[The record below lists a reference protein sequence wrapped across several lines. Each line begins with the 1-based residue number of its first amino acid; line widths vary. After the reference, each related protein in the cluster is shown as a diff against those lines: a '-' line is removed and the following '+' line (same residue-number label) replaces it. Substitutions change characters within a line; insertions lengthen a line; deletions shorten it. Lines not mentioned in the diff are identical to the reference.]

1 MMQASVNS
9 GIRGIMFLFLVKATN
24 VRVSP
29 MGEQVFVKNFG
40 CSSNLADGEVLAGC
54 LIEAG
59 FQLVSSESEANVII
73 YNTCAVKGPTENR
86 IIDAIKHAPKDKK
99 IIVSGCLPK
108 ISFER
113 LLREAHFDGA
123 VGPALGREIVDVVKR
138 VLAGEKVTN
147 LSTVKEKP
155 QLKLPIQKS
164 NPVVSIVPVSYGC
177 LGSCTY
183 CCVVLARG
191 HLRSSSIKEVVDRVR
206 CDYNSGARE
215 FWITS
220 QDTACYGRDLGTD
233 LADLLVALVKVEGD
247 FHVRVGMM
255 TPNMVTEMQSR
266 LITAFDNPKIFKFLH
281 LPVQSGDDAVL
292 QYMRRFYTAEE
303 FKRTVN
309 TFRNEFSKLTLATD
323 VIVGFP
329 GETEEAF
336 QNTLKLLD
344 EVKPEIVNVSKFF
357 ARPKTIAA
365 RMKDVLID
373 KEETKRRS
381 TAAAELAKRLSA
393 ERNLH
398 WVGWSGEILIDE
410 KGKLEGSWVG
420 RNFAYKPIAI
430 QSKDNLLG
438 KTIKVKVTEAST

>member
-1 MMQASVNS
+1 M
-9 GIRGIMFLFLVKATN
+9 
-24 VRVSP
+24 
-29 MGEQVFVKNFG
+29 
-40 CSSNLADGEVLAGC
+40 GC

-59 FQLVSSESEANVII
+59 FQLATSESEADVII

-86 IIDAIKHAPKDKK
+86 IIDAIKHAPKTKK

-108 ISFER
+108 ISYER
-113 LLREAHFDGA
+113 LLRETHFDGA
-123 VGPALGREIVDVVKR
+123 VGPSVGREIVDVVKR
-138 VLAGEKVTN
+138 VLSGEKVTN

-155 QLKLPIQKS
+155 QLKLPTQKS
-164 NPVVSIVPVSYGC
+164 NPIVSIVPVNYGC

-191 HLRSSSIKEVVDRVR
+191 HLRSSSIKEVVERVR
-206 CDYNSGARE
+206 FDYAIGARE

-220 QDTACYGRDLGTD
+220 QDTGSYGRDLGSD
-233 LADLLVALVKVEGD
+233 LTELLEALVKVEGN

-281 LPVQSGDDAVL
+281 LPVQSGDDTVL

-309 TFRNEFSKLTLATD
+309 TFRNEFPKLTLATD

-336 QNTLKLLD
+336 QSTLKLLE
-344 EVKPEIVNVSKFF
+344 EVKPDIVNVSKFF

-365 RMKDVLID
+365 RMKDGLVD

-393 ERNLH
+393 ERNLR

-420 RNFAYKPIAI
+420 RNFAYKPVAI
-430 QSKDNLLG
+430 QSPDNLLG
-438 KTIKVKVTEAST
+438 KTIRVKVSEASTTYLRGELEKG

>member
-1 MMQASVNS
+1 MVW
-9 GIRGIMFLFLVKATN
+9 
-24 VRVSP
+24 
-29 MGEQVFVKNFG
+29 QVFVKNFG
-40 CSSNLADGEVLAGC
+40 CPSNVADGEVLAGC
-54 LIEAG
+54 LVEAG
-59 FQLVSSESEANVII
+59 FHLATSESESDVII

-99 IIVSGCLPK
+99 IVVSGCLPK

-113 LLREAHFDGA
+113 LLRETHFDGV
-123 VGPALGREIVDVVKR
+123 VGPAVGREIVDVIKR

-147 LSTVKEKP
+147 ISTVKESP
-155 QLKLPIQKS
+155 QLKLPTQKS
-164 NPVVSIVPVSYGC
+164 NPVVSIVPVNYGC

-191 HLRSSSIKEVVDRVR
+191 HLRSSSIKEVVERVQG
-206 CDYNSGARE
+206 DYANGTRE

-220 QDTACYGRDLGTD
+220 QDTACYGRDLSTD
-233 LADLLVALVKVEGD
+233 LAALLEALVKVKGD
-247 FHVRVGMM
+247 FRVRVGMM

-266 LITAFDNPKIFKFLH
+266 LITAFDNYKIFKFLH

-292 QYMRRFYTAEE
+292 QYMRRFYSAEE

-309 TFRNEFSKLTLATD
+309 TFRNEFPQLTLATD

-329 GETEEAF
+329 GETEDAF
-336 QNTLKLLD
+336 QNTLKLLE
-344 EVKPEIVNVSKFF
+344 EVKPDIVNVSKFF

-365 RMKDVLID
+365 RMKDGLVD

-381 TAAAELAKRLSA
+381 TVTAELTKRLSA
-393 ERNLH
+393 ERNLC

-430 QSKDNLLG
+430 QSTDNLLG
-438 KTIKVKVTEAST
+438 KTIEVKVTDALTTYLKGEIEKN